1 MPGKASVCRAA
12 PEGKRIAAW
21 TCGPAPSGTMVIPR
35 ALMHTR
41 LRILLT
47 GAVQGTGFRPF
58 VYRLARELL
67 LTGFVRNTTSGLHI
81 EVEGSNDSLRVFR
94 DRLERERP
102 PASHILGAEESWLEP
117 AGAAGFEI
125 LESEQ
130 SGSIDAVVLP
140 DLATCPDCVA
150 EIRDP
155 RERRYGYPFTN
166 CTRCGPRFTI
176 VLDLPYDRPR
186 TVMDRF
192 TLCPACRH
200 EYEDPAD
207 RRFHAQP
214 IACPICGPRLSVSV
228 HEVSEALRNGAIVA
242 LKGIGGYQFLCDAR
256 SEPAVLR
263 LRERKAREWKPFAVM
278 MPSFEVLTQYAEAG
292 AEERRLLDS
301 SAAPIVLLRAKA
313 AQARQL
319 ARPTARPEG
328 PALPGS
334 AHVGSETALADSVT
348 QGSPWLGAMLPYSPL
363 HHLLLSEFG
372 SPLVATSG
380 NLSDEPI
387 VTSVE
392 QAHDRLARVADLF
405 VDHDRPIAR
414 PCDDSVTRI
423 VLGHESLIRRA
434 RGYAPLPI
442 PVRHALPRILAT
454 GGHLKTTVALAL
466 GQQVVVSQHIGDLDT
481 PQAREC
487 FERAVADLCRLY
499 RFSPDLIACDL
510 HPDYWSTRWANAQ
523 GTPVVAIQHHEAH
536 AASCAAE
543 NDIEGPFLGVSWDG
557 TGYGHDG
564 TIWGGEIFLFEDG
577 VSGAEPR
584 PLQRSRDREGAVAS
598 RKPRDSGD
606 VSPIS
611 SGILSAELRRVR
623 SDAIPEPPPAFLSQE
638 QADTTAPSR
647 SRLRSSAIRRVA
659 SLRPFLL
666 PGGEAAVKDAW
677 RCAASVLFESGLKLE
692 GKMAGLEPM
701 LRKRVN
707 CVPTSS
713 MGRLFDAV
721 AAIASVCERNR
732 YEGESGLRLEAEAM
746 AHGPAEPYP
755 LPCSGLE
762 ADWRPLIRE
771 IAASVERGATA
782 SLVSARF
789 HETLAAWTV
798 EVTQRTGMR
807 RVVLSG
813 GCFQNAWLT
822 ARCSARLQAA
832 GRSVFVHQRVPAND
846 GGLSL
851 GQAILAACSMSR

>member
-1 MPGKASVCRAA
+1 
-12 PEGKRIAAW
+12 
-21 TCGPAPSGTMVIPR
+21 
-35 ALMHTR
+35 
-41 LRILLT
+41 
-47 GAVQGTGFRPF
+47 
-58 VYRLARELL
+58 LARELL
-67 LTGFVRNTTSGLHI
+67 LTGFVRNTTSGLHV
-81 EVEGSNDSLRVFR
+81 EVEGEDESLRVFR

-102 PASHILGAEESWLEP
+102 PASLILSAEESWLEP
-117 AGAAGFEI
+117 AGATGFEI

-130 SGSIDAVVLP
+130 SGGIEAAVLP
-140 DLATCPDCVA
+140 DLATCPDCLA

-192 TLCPACRH
+192 TLCPACRR

-214 IACPICGPRLSVSV
+214 IACPVCGPRLSVSIR
-228 HEVSEALRNGAIVA
+228 EASEALRRGAIVA
-242 LKGIGGYQFLCDAR
+242 LKGIGGYQLLCDAC
-256 SEPAVLR
+256 SESTVLR

-278 MPSFEVLTQYAEAG
+278 MPSFEVLTEYAEAG
-292 AEERRLLDS
+292 AEERRLLES

-313 AQARQL
+313 AEARQL
-319 ARPTARPEG
+319 ARPAARPGGRARVGG
-328 PALPGS
+328 PALPEAA
-334 AHVGSETALADSVT
+334 AHVDSETALAESVT

-363 HHLLLSEFG
+363 HHLLLTEFG
-372 SPLVATSG
+372 APLVATSG

-387 VTSVE
+387 VTSAE
-392 QAHDRLARVADLF
+392 RAHERLAQVADLF

-414 PCDDSVTRI
+414 PCDDSVTRV

-442 PVRHALPRILAT
+442 PVRHALPRVLAT
-454 GGHLKTTVALAL
+454 GGHLKSTVALAL
-466 GQQVVVSQHIGDLDT
+466 GRQVVVSQHIGDLDT

-487 FERAVADLCRLY
+487 FERVVADLCRLY
-499 RFSPDLIACDL
+499 RFSPNVIACDL

-523 GTPVVAIQHHEAH
+523 GKPVVAIQHHEAH

-543 NDIEGPFLGVSWDG
+543 NDIDGPFLGVSWDG
-557 TGYGHDG
+557 TGYGRDG

-577 VSGAEPR
+577 ICGAEPQSLGAEPNPESEPR
-584 PLQRSRDREGAVAS
+584 PLGSGGISVPAQAHFTQE
-598 RKPRDSGD
+598 PRATES
-606 VSPIS
+606 
-611 SGILSAELRRVR
+611 
-623 SDAIPEPPPAFLSQE
+623 
-638 QADTTAPSR
+638 TAPSR
-647 SRLRSSAIRRVA
+647 SRLRFEERLRSSTIRRVA

-677 RCAASVLFESGLKLE
+677 RCAASVLLESGLKLE
-692 GKMAGLEPM
+692 GKLAAVEP
-701 LRKRVN
+701 LVRKRIN

-721 AAIASVCERNR
+721 AAITGVCERNR
-732 YEGESGLRLEAEAM
+732 YEGESGLRLEAGAM

-762 ADWRPLIRE
+762 ADWRPMIRE
-771 IAASVERGATA
+771 IAAGIARGAPA
-782 SLVSARF
+782 SLISARF

-798 EVTQRTGMR
+798 DVALRTGMR

-822 ARCSARLQAA
+822 ARCSERLQAA
-832 GRSVFVHQRVPAND
+832 GLSVFVHQRVPAND

-851 GQAILAACSMSR
+851 GQAILAARALSPGAFGSIAR